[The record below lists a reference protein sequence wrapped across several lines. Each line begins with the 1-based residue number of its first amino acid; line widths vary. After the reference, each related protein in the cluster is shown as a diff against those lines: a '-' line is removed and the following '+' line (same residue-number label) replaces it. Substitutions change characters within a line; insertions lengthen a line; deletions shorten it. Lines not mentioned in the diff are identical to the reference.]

1 MSLRTIGLLLLMAA
15 TSSVCWAAGADPAA
29 RTRALQTT
37 LASRERQLWTGAVHN
52 SNFSPMAPAM
62 VRSACE
68 AVRLPEALATPD
80 PLIDPLVSSTRVT
93 VSFIVGT
100 DGRVHSPLILDS
112 LGPSEDRIVLDAVRA
127 WRYRPATC
135 NGVPTEVEA
144 KIAFSGR

>member
-1 MSLRTIGLLLLMAA
+1 
-15 TSSVCWAAGADPAA
+15 
-29 RTRALQTT
+29 
-37 LASRERQLWTGAVHN
+37 
-52 SNFSPMAPAM
+52 M